1 VKFKRNLV
9 FLKEKMISKAELD
22 FLSELAENNNRDW
35 FNDHK
40 KRFEKHQEKIKLFF
54 GNIHQS
60 LGAHDNI
67 EKMQIHRIYRDIR
80 FSKDKTPYKNNF
92 SVSYDRAKPYL
103 RGGYYLHIQPGAS
116 FIGGGFWE
124 PNAEDL
130 KRIRKEFELDD
141 TTIRSIVSEE
151 NFIKYFGTLQGAELK
166 TAPKDFDKEHHAI
179 DLIRKKQYLVYH
191 RFSDKEV
198 TSENFRAEVL
208 DTFAAMRPFFDYMSD
223 VLGTNLNGE
232 SIY

>member
-1 VKFKRNLV
+1 
-9 FLKEKMISKAELD
+9 MISKAELD
-22 FLSELAENNNRDW
+22 FLSELAQNNNRDW
-35 FNDHK
+35 FNENK
-40 KRFEKHQEKIKLFF
+40 KRFEKHQEVIKSLFQEI
-54 GNIHQS
+54 N
-60 LGAHDNI
+60 LGLSAKDNL

-103 RGGYYLHIQPGAS
+103 RSGYFLHIQPGGS

-141 TTIRSIVSEE
+141 SQIRSIISEE
-151 NFIKYFGTLQGAELK
+151 NFQKYFGSLQGAELK
-166 TAPKDFDKEHHAI
+166 TAPKDFDKEHPAI
-179 DLIRKKQYLVYH
+179 DLIRKKQYLVYR
-191 RFSDKEV
+191 RFTDKEV
-198 TSENFRAEVL
+198 TNSNFKEEAL
-208 DTFAAMRPFFDYMSD
+208 STFMAMRPFFDYMSD

-232 SIY
+232 PIY

>member
-1 VKFKRNLV
+1 
-9 FLKEKMISKAELD
+9 MISKAELD
-22 FLSELAENNNRDW
+22 FLSELAQNNNRDW
-35 FNDHK
+35 FNEHK
-40 KRFEKHQEKIKLFF
+40 KRFEKHQEVIKSLFQDI
-54 GNIHQS
+54 NLELS
-60 LGAHDNI
+60 VKDKL

-103 RGGYYLHIQPGAS
+103 RGGYYLHIQPDAS

-141 TTIRSIVSEE
+141 TEIRSIISEE
-151 NFIKYFGTLQGAELK
+151 NFQKHFGTLHGAELK
-166 TAPKDFDKEHHAI
+166 TAPKDFDKDHPAI
-179 DLIRKKQYLVYH
+179 DLIRKKQYLVYR
-191 RFSDKEV
+191 RFTDKEV
-198 TSENFRAEVL
+198 TSPNFKEEAL
-208 DTFAAMRPFFDYMSD
+208 NTFAAMRPFFDYMSD

-232 SIY
+232 PIY

>member
-1 VKFKRNLV
+1 
-9 FLKEKMISKAELD
+9 MISKTELD
-22 FLSELAENNNRDW
+22 FLTELAQNNNRDW
-35 FNDHK
+35 FNEQK
-40 KRFEKHQEKIKLFF
+40 KRFEKHQNVIKSFF
-54 GNIHQS
+54 QEVNDELS
-60 LGAHDNI
+60 VKDNI

-92 SVSYDRAKPYL
+92 SVSYDRTKPYL

-141 TTIRSIVSEE
+141 TEIRTIIAEE
-151 NFIKYFGTLQGAELK
+151 NFVKHFGTLQGVELK
-166 TAPKDFDKEHHAI
+166 TAPKDFDKEHPAI
-179 DLIRKKQYLVYH
+179 DLIRKKQYLVYR
-191 RFSDKEV
+191 RFTDKEV
-198 TSENFRAEVL
+198 TDTHFKNEVL
-208 DTFAAMRPFFDYMSD
+208 NTFAAMRPFFDYMSD

-232 SIY
+232 PIY

>member
-1 VKFKRNLV
+1 
-9 FLKEKMISKAELD
+9 MISKAELD
-22 FLSELAENNNRDW
+22 FLSELSQNNNRDW
-35 FNDHK
+35 FNEHK
-40 KRFEKHQEKIKLFF
+40 KRFESHQEIVKTHFNEINLELSVKDKL
-54 GNIHQS
+54 
-60 LGAHDNI
+60 

-92 SVSYDRAKPYL
+92 SVSFDRAKPYL

-141 TTIRSIVSEE
+141 TEIRSIISEE
-151 NFIKYFGTLQGAELK
+151 NFVKHFGTLQGAELK
-166 TAPKDFDKEHHAI
+166 TAPKDFDKEHPAI
-179 DLIRKKQYLVYH
+179 DLIRKKQYLVYR
-191 RFSDKEV
+191 RFTDKEI
-198 TSENFRAEVL
+198 TNPNFKEEAIN
-208 DTFAAMRPFFDYMSD
+208 TFAAMRPFFDYMSD

-232 SIY
+232 PIY